1 MYIICKRLWKGELK
15 VVLIIFLAF
24 VNFMIDLITT
34 SRGSSSWV
42 QSVLGFVSFFGATA
56 FVFLDA
62 LIQKSRT
69 FVVLI
74 GITSLALTAKNVIY
88 FTESGDGNVLFKL
101 NDDFALYVNSMKRSI
116 NVQIACFMIS
126 GIMVILKDKKME
138 LMMFW
143 YW

>member
-1 MYIICKRLWKGELK
+1 M
-15 VVLIIFLAF
+15 
-24 VNFMIDLITT
+24 
-34 SRGSSSWV
+34 
-42 QSVLGFVSFFGATA
+42 
-56 FVFLDA
+56 
-62 LIQKSRT
+62 
-69 FVVLI
+69 LI

-138 LMMFW
+138 LMMFGTGNL
-143 YW
+143 YRASGSSLEQIVEGETTNIKNPL